1 MKRKEEMSGKEGGM
15 IEEEEEMS
23 EEKGGNERRESTEM
37 SEEKGGKQLEERMV
51 RSLEESEKRN
61 TPANGDGSRAY
72 LSQSLCCYCFVST
85 VVA

>member
-1 MKRKEEMSGKEGGM
+1 MSEEEEEMSGKE
-15 IEEEEEMS
+15 
-23 EEKGGNERRESTEM
+23 GGNERRESTEM